1 MKKIKLFLSSL
12 FIFNKVAN
20 SLVIAL
26 IAIVSCS
33 TSCSKTGEAPPPPP
47 PQKPIIDSV
56 VFTNITETSATT
68 NFYIRLADSI
78 IVKIDPA
85 SSGVK
90 VIGNTHTLTGLT
102 PNTSYYL
109 YVFAYNSGGISTSNY
124 SFTTAKPKST
134 WFKAPIITADTIFPI
149 IRNCVSGKLTIKLIN
164 NSSTTKVL
172 SNLAGKFIIDNNTS
186 LDAVKMM
193 RYRVSD
199 TSKWIASPAGTGIIG
214 FSNISLS
221 PGINTFTAYYSLRNA
236 FTGNITNNADIHF
249 EFTYINDGEGG
260 MAPLE
265 GNFLPKVLVGKVNAN
280 TAATTFVGDINN
292 KMVNGYSSEIPNGPW
307 NLIGMGAFS
316 FKLSGPAG
324 ARLSSI
330 HFKNPYSDFT
340 GLLFKDDGFLI
351 LETHNPIL
359 IDTYVSSNN
368 VYWNG
373 VNRFVKL
380 VFENDA
386 NNLANT
392 DGSTLNV
399 YLFSATIKNSSNITW
414 YSNDYTPG
422 KCGFLLASKYDILIK
437 EASGQTICLYD
448 AVVKQNG
455 TDVVND

>member
-1 MKKIKLFLSSL
+1 MKKIKSSISSL
-12 FIFNKVAN
+12 FIFNKVAT
-20 SLVIAL
+20 LFVIAL
-26 IAIVSCS
+26 IVI

-56 VFTNITETSATT
+56 VFTNITENTATV
-68 NFYIRLADSI
+68 NFYTRLADSVV
-78 IVKIDPA
+78 VKIDPT

-90 VIGNTHTLTGLT
+90 VIGNTHTFTGLT
-102 PNTSYYL
+102 ANTNYYV
-109 YVFAYNSGGISTSNY
+109 YVFAYNSGGITTNNY
-124 SFTTAKPKST
+124 SFTTAKQKST
-134 WFKAPIITADTIFPI
+134 WLKAPIITADTIFPI

-214 FSNISLS
+214 FANISLS
-221 PGINTFTAYYSLRNA
+221 PGINTFTAYYSLRTV

-280 TAATTFVGDINN
+280 TPATIFVGEISN
-292 KMVNGYSSEIPNGPW
+292 KMDNINRIRNPFGTWDLTPW
-307 NLIGMGAFS
+307 GMFY

>member
-1 MKKIKLFLSSL
+1 MKKLNSSLSSL
-12 FIFNKVAN
+12 FIFNKVATL
-20 SLVIAL
+20 LVIAL
-26 IAIVSCS
+26 IVI

-78 IVKIDPA
+78 IIKIDPT

-134 WFKAPIITADTIFPI
+134 WLKAPIITADTIFPI

-164 NSSTTKVL
+164 NSSTTKTL
-172 SNLAGKFIIDNNTS
+172 SNLTGKFIIDNDAS
-186 LDAVKMM
+186 LDAIKMM
-193 RYRVSD
+193 RYRVND
-199 TSKWIASPAGTGIIG
+199 TSRWTATPAGAGIIG
-214 FSNISLS
+214 FANISLS
-221 PGINTFTAYYSLRNA
+221 PGINTFTAYYSLRNT
-236 FTGNITNNADIHF
+236 FTGSIANNADIHF

-280 TAATTFVGDINN
+280 AAATTFVGDINN
-292 KMVNGYSSEIPNGPW
+292 KQDNFNDIINPNSGW
-307 NLIGMGAFS
+307 ILRGWGMFY

-340 GLLFKDDGFLI
+340 GLLFKNDGFQIEEFNQIIRTNVL
-351 LETHNPIL
+351 P
-359 IDTYVSSNN
+359 NN
-368 VYWNG
+368 VFWNG
-373 VNRFVKL
+373 GNRFVKL
-380 VFENDA
+380 IFENDA

-392 DGSTLNV
+392 NGSTLNS
-399 YLFSATIKNSSNITW
+399 YTFDATIKNSSSITW

-422 KCGFLLASKYDILIK
+422 KCGFLLASKYDIIIK
-437 EASGQTICLYD
+437 NSDGQTICLYD

>member
-1 MKKIKLFLSSL
+1 MKTFKIFRNSL
-12 FIFNKVAN
+12 
-20 SLVIAL
+20 LVIAF
-26 IAIVSCS
+26 IVI

-56 VFTNITETSATT
+56 VFTNITETSATA
-68 NFYIRLADSI
+68 NFYIRLADSVV
-78 IVKIDPA
+78 VKIDPT

-109 YVFAYNSGGISTSNY
+109 YVFAYNSGGISTNNY
-124 SFTTAKPKST
+124 SFTTAKQKST
-134 WFKAPIITADTIFPI
+134 WLKAPIITADTIFPI

-214 FSNISLS
+214 FANISLL
-221 PGINTFTAYYSLRNA
+221 PGINTFTAYYSLRNT
-236 FTGNITNNADIHF
+236 FTGNIANNADIHF

-260 MAPLE
+260 MTPLE

-280 TAATTFVGDINN
+280 AAATTFVGDINN

-340 GLLFKDDGFLI
+340 GLLFKNDGFQIEEFNQIIRTNVL
-351 LETHNPIL
+351 P
-359 IDTYVSSNN
+359 NN
-368 VYWNG
+368 VFWNG
-373 VNRFVKL
+373 GNRFVKL
-380 VFENDA
+380 IFENDA

-392 DGSTLNV
+392 NGSTLNS
-399 YLFSATIKNSSNITW
+399 YTFDATIKNSSSITW

-422 KCGFLLASKYDILIK
+422 KCGFLLASKYDIIIK

-455 TDVVND
+455 TDIVND

>member
-1 MKKIKLFLSSL
+1 MKKLKSSL
-12 FIFNKVAN
+12 GALFIANKVAY
-20 SLVIAL
+20 LFVIAF
-26 IAIVSCS
+26 IVI

-134 WFKAPIITADTIFPI
+134 WLKAPIITADTIFPI
-149 IRNCVSGKLTIKLIN
+149 IRNCVSGKLSIKLIN

-221 PGINTFTAYYSLRNA
+221 PGINTFTAYYSLRNT
-236 FTGNITNNADIHF
+236 FTGNIPNNADIHF

-260 MAPLE
+260 MAPIE

-280 TAATTFVGDINN
+280 AAATVFTGDINN
-292 KMVNGYSSEIPNGPW
+292 KQDNFNDIVNPNNTWQTTNWG
-307 NLIGMGAFS
+307 GFS

-340 GLLFKDDGFLI
+340 GLLFKNDGFANHKVFATNYTTPVL
-351 LETHNPIL
+351 
-359 IDTYVSSNN
+359 YNN
-368 VYWNG
+368 VFWNG

-380 VFENDA
+380 VFENDD

-392 DGSTLNV
+392 DGSTLNS
-399 YLFSATIKNSSNITW
+399 YTFDATIKNSSSITW

-422 KCGFLLASKYDILIK
+422 KCGFLLASKYDIIIK